1 MRPRPS
7 IASPHAGLGGEMSS
21 GDHRPGQMGG
31 DPVERGTGRGPVT
44 RLDGAEGALTPA
56 FLLFIVVAAMG
67 IMLFMRVGEATV
79 IGAEATVAADAAA
92 LAGVDALRSSNPG
105 VGPVAALMATGRIPD
120 GLRDA
125 AHSAAADYA
134 ARNDAQLLPG
144 SRLEKVPDQPAVRYT
159 ARVQS
164 TRDLDGDRPVR
175 VAVAELRFSVVAPG
189 AGSCMSPAEVDSL
202 LVPAGVDG
210 DHNGVS
216 GLATC
221 HGTDTQNLDPEF
233 KLAFLR
239 AEAAMKDHEGNDN
252 AYIVLSSAYRSAMRQ
267 AELYADYQACRA
279 GGGVDCTPAAPPG
292 ASLHNYG
299 RAIDLPG
306 GQWQRL
312 RDALASSSFTPL
324 SPCPPNANVI
334 WPDIDNDPYHFQ
346 DCRGRPVGLPN
357 GNAFGLLEFEDA
369 HLVE

>member
-1 MRPRPS
+1 MRR
-7 IASPHAGLGGEMSS
+7 
-21 GDHRPGQMGG
+21 GG
-31 DPVERGTGRGPVT
+31 DRG
-44 RLDGAEGALTPA
+44 RLHSIHGQDGALTPA
-56 FLLFIVVAAMG
+56 LLLFIIVAAMG

-79 IGAEATVAADAAA
+79 IAAEATVAADAAA

-105 VGPVAALMATGRIPD
+105 VGPVAALMATGKIPD
-120 GLRDA
+120 SLRDA
-125 AHSAAADYA
+125 ARGAAADYA

-144 SRLEKVPDQPAVRYT
+144 SRLEKIPDQPAVRYT

-164 TRDLDGDRPVR
+164 NRDLDGDRPVR
-175 VAVAELRFSVVAPG
+175 VAVAELRFSVIAPG
-189 AGSCMSPAEVDSL
+189 AGSCMSQAEVDSL

-216 GLATC
+216 GLSNC

-239 AEAAMKDHEGNDN
+239 AEAALKDHTGNDSD
-252 AYIVLSSAYRSAMRQ
+252 YIQLNSAYRSATKQ
-267 AELYADYQACRA
+267 AELYAAYQACRA
-279 GGGVDCTPAAPPG
+279 GGGVNCTPAAPPG

-299 RAIDLPG
+299 RAIDVGNWGNLK
-306 GQWQRL
+306 
-312 RDALASSSFTPL
+312 DALAGTPC
-324 SPCPPNANVI
+324 SPGGEVY
-334 WPDIDNDPYHFQ
+334 WPDIDNDPWHFQ
-346 DCRGRPVGLPN
+346 DCRGRPAGLPN